1 MRKRRIPAVLLAG
14 CMLFGQTAWAAD
26 TDAQGEEARA
36 EAAAEEETNAQT
48 VPEGQEKTEAQAVL
62 EGKEETET
70 PAVPAG
76 QTETGVQTATA
87 AQETDGQEGE
97 IPWDNL
103 YPAEKMVY
111 TQLPQLVVSDIGE
124 QHQSED
130 FHVVVEDESVCS
142 LEVVSCYETS
152 VTFRFEGKTAGTTR
166 AVVYYLD
173 EEDTML
179 YAGIYKLTVEEKPED
194 AADIQDAAMNYALM
208 YNGADVDDNG
218 YLSRSEVED
227 VSYFYTDATD
237 NPGIQIQDWSVLGQ
251 MSSLNGIDIWG
262 YDMKNL
268 DFLELLQIPEMLTS
282 FSFREGTL
290 ADYSGLSCLTQLS
303 SLRISQAGL
312 TDLSVMDAIV
322 NRQNLFW
329 LYFSDNQI
337 TDISALQGLNLS
349 GIYLDGNPNLTDVE
363 PLLSMSNLMEV
374 NLEDT
379 GVSADDRWEL
389 AGVPDS
395 ITISKREEAYVPKIS
410 GPLGQDFTVEIT
422 EGEDTVRL
430 EKEEYYDRYIV
441 TGIKTGSA
449 ALKMTWQDKV
459 VEIPVTVT
467 APDPQQ
473 YYEDLFP
480 GTTLNRWSEIDITG
494 CTAVSDNEAVCEV
507 SLREADDTIIFS
519 GKTSGN
525 ADISIMD
532 GEGDI
537 LLIYHV
543 TVREDQPV
551 NVYLETPVQMETNI
565 YISTPA
571 VDDET
576 EMTVADPSVCK
587 AELISAEQM
596 DYYGNPY
603 YTLRLRLEGLKEGET
618 TVQIKQY
625 GEIAARY
632 KVTVKE
638 LPEDAVQIQDENILS
653 ALLSSNANADINGD
667 GYLTQEELDG
677 CRYLNLQNCG
687 LADLA
692 FLQYVPNLTSLDIS
706 GNQLTDLEGIETLTN
721 LYTLY
726 ARNNDLTSIA
736 GLEQLK
742 KLETVLLTGNDQL
755 ADISPLYDLE
765 SLGTIELPESVPDE
779 ARWELADFQDTSLS
793 KGDMIYLPAIYGLFS
808 DTLEIVPGEKAEDVL
823 EEKSSDGIKAFCAVA
838 PGETSLTVQYHAL
851 SKTIKITVDGIS
863 ADQETGETYGSEIDF
878 VQNTILESSGQLWQL
893 YPEVEKKESNVKEYA
908 AGWIYNSA
916 SSEGEQYAYT
926 LDNSNVLWNGEKK
939 LAEDVVKFDG
949 RYALT
954 EDGTLLNVANAGDEK
969 IADVKEWELS
979 GSVVKILK
987 TDGTLW
993 TRSENPSAQEPEEL
1007 AQIAEQVKQ
1016 INSYRGYLKTDGI
1029 YWSYEGE
1036 KLAENVSELEGETGY
1051 YDTDGVYYMED
1062 MYGGFVK
1069 TGVFRVKEKT
1079 WIYTVAGYEF
1089 YLLTEDDQLYHF
1101 GQGEEP
1107 ALLAEGAVKINMLGD
1122 GIWLYQ
1128 TADGVYRNQDG
1139 QAVENAT
1146 VESFGIMH
1154 GGVGYDAYAL
1164 ISRGVGKYSA
1174 CKNGVEILTNAV
1186 HIWTDSGHAF
1196 CLRTDGTIWDITEI
1210 PQKVL
1215 DLQNPPEPAYVRGDA
1230 DGDGKA
1236 DISDLRLV
1244 LRHVCRKTVLEDT
1257 AFEAADVTD
1266 DGEVDIQDLRKIL
1279 RFVCRKI
1286 TEL

>member
-1 MRKRRIPAVLLAG
+1 MRKRRVSAVLLAG

-26 TDAQGEEARA
+26 TDTPGDEARA

-48 VPEGQEKTEAQAVL
+48 VPEGQE
-62 EGKEETET
+62 ETET
-70 PAVPAG
+70 PAVPAD
-76 QTETGVQTATA
+76 QAETEVQTATA
-87 AQETDGQEGE
+87 AQETDGREGE
-97 IPWDNL
+97 IPWDQL
-103 YPAEKMVY
+103 YPEEKKIY
-111 TQLPQLVVSDIGE
+111 AQLPELEIWYMGE
-124 QHQSED
+124 EHVPED
-130 FHVVVEDESVCS
+130 FQVVVEDESICD
-142 LEVVSCYETS
+142 LEITSCAGSTA
-152 VTFRFEGKTAGTTR
+152 TCRLEGKASGTTR
-166 AVVYYLD
+166 AAVYYLN
-173 EEDTML
+173 EAGERV
-179 YAGIYKLTVEEKPED
+179 YAGIYELVVTEKPED

-208 YNGADVDDNG
+208 SQGADVDNNG
-218 YLSRSEVED
+218 YLSHSEVED
-227 VSYFYTDATD
+227 MSYFYTDATD
-237 NPGIQIQDWSVLGQ
+237 NPGLQIQDWSALGQ
-251 MSSLNGIDIWG
+251 MSSLNGIDICG
-262 YDMKNL
+262 YDMENL
-268 DFLELLQIPEMLTS
+268 DFLESLQNPEMLSS

-290 ADYSGLSCLTQLS
+290 AAYSGLSHLTQLS

-312 TDLSVMDAIV
+312 TDLSVLDAIA
-322 NRQNLFW
+322 NRQNLSW
-329 LYFSDNQI
+329 LYVSDNQI
-337 TDISALQGLNLS
+337 TDISALQGMDLS
-349 GIYLDGNPNLTDVE
+349 GIYLDGNPNLTDVA

-374 NLEDT
+374 NLEGT
-379 GVSADDRWEL
+379 GVSVDNRWEL

-395 ITISKREEAYVPKIS
+395 ITISKRGETYVPKIS

-422 EGEDTVRL
+422 EGEDTVSL

-441 TGIKTGSA
+441 TGMESGSA

-473 YYEDLFP
+473 YYEYLFP
-480 GTTLNRWSEIDITG
+480 GTTLSRWAAMDVAG

-507 SLREADDTIIFS
+507 SIDEAGDTIIFS
-519 GKTSGN
+519 GKTPGD

-543 TVREDQPV
+543 TVREDQQA
-551 NVYLETPVQMETNI
+551 NVYMGAPVQMETNI

-576 EMTVADPSVCK
+576 ELTVADPSVCK

-596 DYYGNPY
+596 DYSGNLY

-618 TVQIKQY
+618 TVQIRQY
-625 GEIAARY
+625 GEISARY

-653 ALLSSNANADINGD
+653 ALLSSGANADINGD

-677 CRYLNLQNCG
+677 CYYLNLQNCG
-687 LADLA
+687 LTDLA

-706 GNQLTDLEGIETLTN
+706 GNQLTDLKGIEALTN

-755 ADISPLYDLE
+755 TDISPLYDLE
-765 SLGTIELPESVPDE
+765 RLGTIEIPESVPDE
-779 ARWELADFQDTSLS
+779 ARWKLADFQDTSLS
-793 KGDMIYLPAIYGLFS
+793 KGDMLYLPEIYGLFS
-808 DTLEIVPGEKAEDVL
+808 DILEVVPGENAEDVL
-823 EEKSSDGIKAFCAVA
+823 EEKPSGGIKTFCAVA
-838 PGETSLTVQYHAL
+838 PGETSLNVQYHDL
-851 SKTIKITVDGIS
+851 STTIKITVDGIA
-863 ADQETGETYGSEIDF
+863 ADQEIGETYGSEIDF

-916 SSEGEQYAYT
+916 SSEGEEYAYT
-926 LDNSNVLWNGEKK
+926 LDNSNVLWDGEEK
-939 LAEDVVKFDG
+939 LAENVVKFDG

-954 EDGTLLNVANAGDEK
+954 EDGTLLNVANAGNEK
-969 IADVKEWELS
+969 IADVKEWNLI

-987 TDGTLW
+987 MDGTLW

-1007 AQIAEQVKQ
+1007 TQIAEQVKQ
-1016 INSYRGYLKTDGI
+1016 NNFYRGYLKADGT

-1051 YDTDGVYYMED
+1051 YDTDGVYYIED
-1062 MYGGFVK
+1062 VYGGYIK
-1069 TGVFRVKEKT
+1069 TGVFRVKEQN
-1079 WIYTVAGYEF
+1079 WVYTEAGYEF
-1089 YLLTEDDQLYHF
+1089 HLLTEDNKLYYF
-1101 GQGEEP
+1101 GLGEEP
-1107 ALLAEGAVKINMLGD
+1107 ELLAEDAVKINILGD

-1128 TADGVYRNQDG
+1128 TADGVYRNQNG

-1146 VESFGIMH
+1146 AEYFSIMN
-1154 GGVGYDAYAL
+1154 GGGGYDAYTL
-1164 ISRGVGKYSA
+1164 VSRGAGKHSA

-1186 HIWTDSGHAF
+1186 HIWTDSGRSY
-1196 CLRTDGTIWDITEI
+1196 CLRTDGTIWDITEV
-1210 PQKVL
+1210 PQMIL
-1215 DLQNPPEPAYVRGDA
+1215 DLQNPPEAAYVRGDA
-1230 DGDGKA
+1230 DRDGEPG
-1236 DISDLRLV
+1236 ISDLRLV
-1244 LRHVCRKTVLEDT
+1244 LRHVCGKVTLEGT
-1257 AFEAADVTD
+1257 AYEAADVTD
-1266 DGEVDIQDLRKIL
+1266 DGTVGIEDLRKIL
-1279 RFVCRKI
+1279 RYVCGKI
-1286 TEL
+1286 AEL